1 VLTAHL
7 SIACNGC
14 ITQSVVSEYWRV
26 DTYAVSNVESNRV
39 GVPEWGWD
47 GRIVGMHM
55 IVRGGGV
62 GSFSVGCHAAWYK
75 NGEV

>member
-1 VLTAHL
+1 
-7 SIACNGC
+7 
-14 ITQSVVSEYWRV
+14 V

-47 GRIVGMHM
+47 GQIVGMHM